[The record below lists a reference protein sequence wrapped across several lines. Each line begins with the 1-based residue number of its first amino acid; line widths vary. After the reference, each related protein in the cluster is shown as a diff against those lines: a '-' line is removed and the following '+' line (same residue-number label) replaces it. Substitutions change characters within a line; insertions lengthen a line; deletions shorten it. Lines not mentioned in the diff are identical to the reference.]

1 MTIQDVAERSG
12 VFISTISR
20 VVTGCIAVEFATA
33 ERVQEAIADPGFRCP
48 TNREMGRIG
57 VQLLLDR
64 IAPERSKGHA
74 LCQWVRL
81 ST

>member
-48 TNREMGRIG
+48 TNRGDG
-57 VQLLLDR
+57 
-64 IAPERSKGHA
+64 
-74 LCQWVRL
+74 
-81 ST
+81 